1 MSQYLLQ
8 AKDICKS
15 YGGENRKGPGV
26 NVLRNIS
33 LNIREKEFILILGS
47 PGCGKSTLLRCLNLL
62 EKPNSGDIYF
72 HETNI
77 TKLKDL
83 SPIRE
88 KMGMVFQQ
96 FNLFNNLTVLEN
108 IILAPVTLKIMDKNL
123 AVKKALKL
131 LNAIGLKRKKDNY
144 PHELSG
150 GEQQRVAIARA
161 LIMNPDLLLFDEPTS
176 ALDPSMV
183 NDVLDLINEI
193 AESGMTFI
201 IVSHEIAFVRKCCN
215 KLLYIESGKIAF
227 FGSIEEAFAKDNL
240 KTRDFLQKVNK

>member
-1 MSQYLLQ
+1 MLEVKNL
-8 AKDICKS
+8 KKS
-15 YGGENRKGPGV
+15 YGNNQVLKG
-26 NVLRNIS
+26 IS
-33 LNIREKEFILILGS
+33 FKVETGDKIAIVGAS
-47 PGCGKSTLLRCLNLL
+47 GCGKSTLLRCLNLL

-240 KTRDFLQKVNK
+240 KTRDFLQKVNE

>member
-1 MSQYLLQ
+1 
-8 AKDICKS
+8 
-15 YGGENRKGPGV
+15 
-26 NVLRNIS
+26 
-33 LNIREKEFILILGS
+33 
-47 PGCGKSTLLRCLNLL
+47 
-62 EKPNSGDIYF
+62 
-72 HETNI
+72 
-77 TKLKDL
+77 
-83 SPIRE
+83 
-88 KMGMVFQQ
+88 MGMVFQQ

-123 AVKKALKL
+123 AIKKALKL

-201 IVSHEIAFVRKCCN
+201 IVSHEIAFVHKCCN

-240 KTRDFLQKVNK
+240 KTRDFLQKVNE